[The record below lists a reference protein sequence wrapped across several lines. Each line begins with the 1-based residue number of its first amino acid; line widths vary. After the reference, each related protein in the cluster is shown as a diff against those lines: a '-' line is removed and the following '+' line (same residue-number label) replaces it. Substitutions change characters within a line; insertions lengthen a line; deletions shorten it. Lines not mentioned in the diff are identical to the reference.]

1 LEDGGGDEGE
11 GGEPDPE
18 PPGLQIASSAGFF
31 DSLGQEEHRRLPQ
44 QWRRRRGTVRTVR
57 RASRM

>member
-1 LEDGGGDEGE
+1 MNRLITIRKIIYTWPVKLID
-11 GGEPDPE
+11 
-18 PPGLQIASSAGFF
+18 IH
-31 DSLGQEEHRRLPQ
+31 LGHEEHRRLPQ

>member
-1 LEDGGGDEGE
+1 MLVKFMDTD
-11 GGEPDPE
+11 
-18 PPGLQIASSAGFF
+18 
-31 DSLGQEEHRRLPQ
+31 LGQEEHRRLPQ

>member
-1 LEDGGGDEGE
+1 MKSVD
-11 GGEPDPE
+11 
-18 PPGLQIASSAGFF
+18 IH
-31 DSLGQEEHRRLPQ
+31 LGQEEHRRLPQ